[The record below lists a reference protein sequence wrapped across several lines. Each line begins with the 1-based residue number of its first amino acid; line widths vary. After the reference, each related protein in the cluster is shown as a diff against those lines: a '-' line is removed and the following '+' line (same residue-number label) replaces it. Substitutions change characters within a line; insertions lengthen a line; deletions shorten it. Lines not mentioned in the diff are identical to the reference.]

1 SLTLPYKGREAEKL
15 LLVGMGVSKPLPAPL
30 PNPLLLGE
38 GKGIT
43 FNTGE
48 VWRGVYLYIKNFSNI
63 L

>member
-1 SLTLPYKGREAEKL
+1 
-15 LLVGMGVSKPLPAPL
+15 MGVSKPLPAPL
-30 PNPLLLGE
+30 PNPLLKGE

-63 L
+63 F